1 MNRRKFLTTSILIS
15 IFPTFFIKFAD
26 KESQKLKIINGWVLK
41 AQDLD

>member
-1 MNRRKFLTTSILIS
+1 MNRRKFLTNLILIS
-15 IFPTFFIKFAD
+15 IFPIFFVKFAD